1 MYKTGVGLTYYS
13 GYAIMS
19 IIARFRRFCLENNS
33 RYFSNNRSTLR
44 SDCLK
49 KINKL
54 VVTNV
59 IMCMLL
65 VAEIAL
71 LAINLGM
78 PAGVMAA
85 FAALASVLWHLAR
98 PCNETKIAMI
108 CCTGYVLAIVGG
120 LLVETRFPG
129 HGVDFGLFFG
139 GVTIIAQ
146 IVLSLT
152 RDEGKT

>member
-1 MYKTGVGLTYYS
+1 M
-13 GYAIMS
+13 
-19 IIARFRRFCLENNS
+19 
-33 RYFSNNRSTLR
+33 
-44 SDCLK
+44 K

-59 IMCMLL
+59 IMCVLL

-78 PAGVMAA
+78 PAGVVAA
-85 FAALASVLWHLAR
+85 FAALASVIWYLAR
-98 PCNETKIAMI
+98 PCSESKIAMV
-108 CCTGYVLAIVGG
+108 CYAGYALAIVGG
-120 LLVETRFPG
+120 LLLDARFPG

-139 GVTIIAQ
+139 GVTMITQ

-152 RDEGKT
+152 RDESKT

>member
-1 MYKTGVGLTYYS
+1 M
-13 GYAIMS
+13 
-19 IIARFRRFCLENNS
+19 
-33 RYFSNNRSTLR
+33 
-44 SDCLK
+44 K

-59 IMCMLL
+59 IMCVLL
-65 VAEIAL
+65 VTEIAL

-85 FAALASVLWHLAR
+85 FAALASVLWYLAR
-98 PCNETKIAMI
+98 PCSETKIATI
-108 CCTGYVLAIVGG
+108 CCTGYALAIVGG
-120 LLVETRFPG
+120 LLVGTRFPG

-139 GVTIIAQ
+139 GVTMITQ

-152 RDEGKT
+152 RDESKT